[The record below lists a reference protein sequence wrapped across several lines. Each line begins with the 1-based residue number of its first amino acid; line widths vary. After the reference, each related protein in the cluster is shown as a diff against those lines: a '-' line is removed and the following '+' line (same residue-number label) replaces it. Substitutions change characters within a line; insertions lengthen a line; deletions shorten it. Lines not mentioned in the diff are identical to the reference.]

1 MEGPSATVTFSDGTK
16 KTGRW
21 THDKYN
27 YDLALIFV
35 SHPSIK
41 PLPISRTQPQIG
53 ETVDQ
58 MGWGGNTKANRHY
71 LAQIVEYEK
80 AYTITNGAITSGD
93 SGGGVIN
100 SRGELVGV
108 NSIGKNLI
116 TNINGWPV
124 HKEAGYVPQPA
135 TLAFTQRINKLAN
148 RGQLRPSYPGWGW
161 RGDNCQ
167 PGGSNPFQPPIDP
180 NPQPTPQPTQ
190 PEAPQ
195 VTQKDLQQINDRLD
209 KLTNLLSSPPR
220 GPPGPPGEKGE
231 RGEKGLPGITP
242 GEISILVGGIKK
254 IEEKIEPLKTETEER
269 INTLQNQLESQG
281 DTLSIQLQ
289 QLASKLQS
297 LEKKLAEPIKL
308 KVIDAGGREVISQVQ
323 IGEKDKYLGF
333 KQIEQSNKK

>member
-1 MEGPSATVTFSDGTK
+1 MRTILFFFLFLLPIPSSAQYWNWSQTAPYHKAACRVTSKKPFSNIGSGGAGTYITTGKYLGVITARHVMEGPSATVTFSDGTK

-148 RGQLRPSYPGWGW
+148 RGQLRPSYPGWG
-161 RGDNCQ
+161 
-167 PGGSNPFQPPIDP
+167 
-180 NPQPTPQPTQ
+180 
-190 PEAPQ
+190 
-195 VTQKDLQQINDRLD
+195 
-209 KLTNLLSSPPR
+209 
-220 GPPGPPGEKGE
+220 
-231 RGEKGLPGITP
+231 
-242 GEISILVGGIKK
+242 
-254 IEEKIEPLKTETEER
+254 
-269 INTLQNQLESQG
+269 
-281 DTLSIQLQ
+281 
-289 QLASKLQS
+289 
-297 LEKKLAEPIKL
+297 
-308 KVIDAGGREVISQVQ
+308 
-323 IGEKDKYLGF
+323 
-333 KQIEQSNKK
+333 